1 MRNLE
6 QPYNPTGDVSWN
18 ADCGNIVG
26 GTMTTISEF
35 IDVVVWNLSKNVMF
49 SVIGLTSVSFP
60 HMFALLAPFAI

>member
-1 MRNLE
+1 
-6 QPYNPTGDVSWN
+6 
-18 ADCGNIVG
+18 
-26 GTMTTISEF
+26 MTTISEF